1 MVSRSGTTNRNQRKV
16 TTSIEWYQHNMVQ
29 LNQIAKNMELVT
41 RSPSLTGLAISFIV
55 SDALLFRVDVVV

>member
-41 RSPSLTGLAISFIV
+41 RRDACSDDDRATGV
-55 SDALLFRVDVVV
+55 SRSAM